1 MFDCTHRLSHRAGPH
16 HFTNILII
24 GKQLSATI
32 CHSARP
38 CCFCQNPRPINDST
52 PQHVVLNLS
61 AVCPNNFKLNP
72 LSSLRSLSRLLHL
85 WLGLTLG
92 VLLALLGLTGA
103 ALVFYIEIDS
113 ALHPIAQAA
122 QVAPAADW
130 DSPVWN
136 NVLATARREFPDP
149 HGEWSFEV
157 NGEGGAIPAR
167 FYPSQ
172 EHLTHHSERE
182 MVWFAADGQQVL
194 RSEPWGEYLM
204 SWLYELHM
212 HLLAGETGT
221 LIVGWGGLATLL
233 ILISGLVSWW
243 PRGSWR
249 KALSFKS
256 NAVSLRRLRD
266 LHKLGGLWS
275 LPLLLLLVFTGFL
288 LTLPDVKQQLFTAL
302 IVAPDPVPQPRSM
315 QSTGEQIP
323 LTQALAIGHAAL
335 PTAQLAFIDV
345 PGAGDAP
352 IRLRLQM
359 PGDPHRRFPGS
370 FVFVDQYT
378 GQVLAVHDNSQGNTS
393 TTIGKWIRP
402 IHDGSILGVATRVLA
417 IVLGLL
423 PTAMLITGFVFWQQR
438 RRRQQLNTV
447 SITPTH
453 RT

>member
-1 MFDCTHRLSHRAGPH
+1 M
-16 HFTNILII
+16 
-24 GKQLSATI
+24 
-32 CHSARP
+32 
-38 CCFCQNPRPINDST
+38 
-52 PQHVVLNLS
+52 
-61 AVCPNNFKLNP
+61 VCPHNIKLNP

-113 ALHPIAQAA
+113 SLHPLAQAE

-136 NVLATARREFPDP
+136 DVLATARREFPDP

-157 NGEGGAIPAR
+157 NGESGAIPAR

-172 EHLTHHSERE
+172 GHLDHHSERE
-182 MVWFAADGQQVL
+182 MVWFAADGKQVL

-233 ILISGLVSWW
+233 ILITGLVSWW

-249 KALSFKS
+249 KALAFKS
-256 NAVSLRRLRD
+256 NAVPLRRLRD
-266 LHKLGGLWS
+266 LHKHAGLWS
-275 LPLLLLLVFTGFL
+275 FPLLLLLIVTGVL
-288 LTLPDVKQQLFTAL
+288 LTLPEVKEQVFAAV
-302 IVAPDPVPQPRSM
+302 VAPLDPVPQTK
-315 QSTGEQIP
+315 STQMAGTQIP
-323 LTQALAIGHAAL
+323 LGQALAAAHKAL
-335 PTAQLAFIDV
+335 PDSQLAFIDV
-345 PGAGDAP
+345 PGEGNAP
-352 IRLRLQM
+352 FRMRVQVA
-359 PGDPHRRFPGS
+359 GDPHRRFPGS

-378 GQVLAVHDNSQGNTS
+378 GQVLAVHDNSQGNSSTS
-393 TTIGKWIRP
+393 IAKWIRA
-402 IHDGSILGVATRVLA
+402 IHDGSIAGTGTRVLA
-417 IVLGLL
+417 ILLGLL
-423 PTAMLITGFVFWQQR
+423 PTAMLITGLLFWQQR
-438 RRRQQLNTV
+438 RRRQQLHPV
-447 SITPTH
+447 SNTPTH